1 MNYNPFALTGKTV
14 FVTGASSG
22 IGRSTAIECSR
33 LGAKLIINGRD
44 EQRLRETLLAL
55 DGDGHRMIVGDLS
68 VELDRQNLLD
78 SIPNVD
84 GVVYCAGISGHMLLQ
99 FIKEN
104 DVKKMFDINYF
115 APLYLSKILVKK
127 KKINKNGSVVFISST
142 SGILS
147 SYIGGSIYASTKG
160 AINGLVKTM
169 AVELASKL
177 IRVNSVMPSMVTT
190 PIMNGGSLTQEQ
202 FDEDKLRY
210 PLKRYG
216 RPAEVAY
223 AVVYLLS
230 DASAWVTGTNLLM
243 DGGRSIAY

>member
-127 KKINKNGSVVFISST
+127 KKINKKRAKRNAPPSFICRQ
-142 SGILS
+142 I
-147 SYIGGSIYASTKG
+147 SI
-160 AINGLVKTM
+160 
-169 AVELASKL
+169 
-177 IRVNSVMPSMVTT
+177 
-190 PIMNGGSLTQEQ
+190 
-202 FDEDKLRY
+202 
-210 PLKRYG
+210 
-216 RPAEVAY
+216 
-223 AVVYLLS
+223 
-230 DASAWVTGTNLLM
+230 
-243 DGGRSIAY
+243 RSRRNHCRSHNHRSRFRNRHSHFRNRRSHSRI

>member
-1 MNYNPFALTGKTV
+1 
-14 FVTGASSG
+14 
-22 IGRSTAIECSR
+22 
-33 LGAKLIINGRD
+33 
-44 EQRLRETLLAL
+44 
-55 DGDGHRMIVGDLS
+55 
-68 VELDRQNLLD
+68 
-78 SIPNVD
+78 
-84 GVVYCAGISGHMLLQ
+84 
-99 FIKEN
+99 
-104 DVKKMFDINYF
+104 MFDINYF

-216 RPAEVAY
+216 RPEEVAY